1 MRLLNTHSSS
11 SIFPERSLHSAFV
24 PIDPLARLV
33 RSAKSVGLS
42 IQFVKQ
48 GFCLAERGRVEAFR
62 EPAVD
67 FGEQALRLGSAAL
80 GFEPSREGRC
90 PLQLVVLCALDARA
104 FQRSAIGGLDR

>member
-1 MRLLNTHSSS
+1 MERPAIPFIRLFVAICPYETC
-11 SIFPERSLHSAFV
+11 SIAEEL
-24 PIDPLARLV
+24 
-33 RSAKSVGLS
+33 GLS

-48 GFCLAERGRVEAFR
+48 GFCLAERRRIEAFR